1 MTVLPNPAGAV
12 DAPIA
17 CLFAGVRHRRRATDR
32 HRWPEECASVCEE
45 LDDSI
50 K

>member
-17 CLFAGVRHRRRATDR
+17 CLFGVARGLHLVTSRGS
-32 HRWPEECASVCEE
+32 HPCYVYY
-45 LDDSI
+45 I
-50 K
+50 FIFV